1 MNERFDVIVSI
12 LEMIGTA
19 AFAASG
25 ALTAIKRRFDLF
37 GVIIIGV
44 TTAVGGGIMRD
55 IVIGSHPVAAF
66 RDPAAMAAAALVSAV
81 IFIALALKGG
91 FGDKALHLYDTA
103 MLLLDTV
110 GLGIFTVTGITAAM
124 RSGVSGNVF
133 LMAFSGVITGVGG
146 GVLRDIFVNKK
157 PEIFVGNIYACASA
171 MGAAAFL
178 LTYGTLSFM
187 PACMISLGVTLSLR
201 LLSVRFGWN
210 LPKICISGRA
220 DHQIGNTKNIKENLI
235 NKKGA

>member
-1 MNERFDVIVSI
+1 MNENFDVIVTI
-12 LEMIGTA
+12 LELIGTA

-25 ALTAIKRRFDLF
+25 ALTAIRRQFDLF

-55 IVIGSHPVAAF
+55 IVTGSHPVAAF
-66 RDPAAMAAAALVSAV
+66 RDPLAMSTAAVVSVLVFA
-81 IFIALALKGG
+81 ALALKGG
-91 FGDKALHLYDTA
+91 LGKKALSFYDGA

-110 GLGIFTVTGITAAM
+110 GLGIFTVTGIMAARSTAGEN
-124 RSGVSGNVF
+124 SF
-133 LMAFSGVITGVGG
+133 LLVFSGVITGVGG

-171 MGAAAFL
+171 TGAAAFL
-178 LTYGTLSFM
+178 LSCKALAFM
-187 PACMISLGVTLSLR
+187 PSCMISLAVTMSLR
-201 LLSVRFGWN
+201 LLSVKFSWN
-210 LPKICISGRA
+210 LPKIHIQSRA
-220 DHQIGNTKNIKENLI
+220 QSRTFSIKDDII

>member
-1 MNERFDVIVSI
+1 MNEHFDVIVTI
-12 LEMIGTA
+12 LELIGTA

-66 RDPAAMAAAALVSAV
+66 RDPLSMTVAAAVSVA
-81 IFIALALKGG
+81 IFLALAVNGG
-91 FGDKALHLYDTA
+91 FGDRALRLYDTA
-103 MLLLDTV
+103 MLLLDTI

-124 RSGVSGNVF
+124 RSGASDNSF
-133 LMAFSGVITGVGG
+133 LMVFSGVITGVGG

-171 MGAAAFL
+171 TGAAAFL
-178 LTYGTLSFM
+178 MTYGTMSFM
-187 PACMISLGVTLSLR
+187 LACIISLSVTFSLR
-201 LLSVRFGWN
+201 LLSVKFGWN
-210 LPKICISGRA
+210 LPKICIGRTERR
-220 DHQIGNTKNIKENLI
+220 IETTKENLI